1 MLSVLGYAST
11 AWILLTYG
19 VLARTGKHARDFHL
33 ANAIGCLPVIVVEVR
48 LGAYVPLVLTAAFGA
63 LGWLGLFKGRA

>member
-19 VLARTGKHARDFHL
+19 VLARTGKVRAFHL
-33 ANAIGCLPVIVVEVR
+33 ANAVGCVPIGIGEVL
-48 LGAYVPLVLTAAFGA
+48 LGAYVPLVLTASFGA